1 MSETNFS
8 QYQKE
13 VCEVAPDPIP
23 LKKLCPKCKP
33 NPNFIA
39 PDWRSLVEETYL
51 DEATCEY
58 KICVTINN
66 EGDSFTGGE
75 FRNSIGEGKKYR
87 TREHLFRS
95 FVQPAITLMLEDLN
109 KLIAKQIICASYN
122 GPAVSGYT
130 TEELLQKYDN
140 FENGFMD
147 LSESPLGE
155 DKLCPSIVAP
165 EVLSPLN
172 IDFKKPVSFTQL
184 ILNTSSV
191 EIKNPF
197 ALELFARVIDF
208 DIDPMQNLLKVLVA
222 IPAFII
228 EAAPN
233 APTGQDIQEAAL
245 TTKNEV
251 EIDVE
256 KLWGQIVRLKG
267 ALYAYSKYQSHFY
280 QTQDGFL
287 KFKDSGKDF
296 YCSSYNEK
304 IDIFYK
310 KLKKVFKENGWNIRS
325 NIPSVTKKNA
335 DKIKILFMDGEDGN
349 PYKIK
354 RIEAKIKGCEYQRV
368 LGRNNKFAKRYS
380 KEPTIMNFI
389 AKLDEIDAALKARES
404 YPWLDFCVKFTYP
417 LVVVHYGTLNE
428 ESIADTMGDCV
439 RNNAIEFGG
448 ELKDYILNEA
458 LSLIES
464 MAYEFNSKQTCKDL
478 LAEDEIEKKYFDEK
492 ATAGLDA
499 KKKVDENEGQMLD
512 EEFDRM
518 REKVNSL
525 KSKAASIKSEI
536 DREQASIDN
545 NEGNIEFLL
554 QKESEK
560 RKARGEIED
569 SKRKITNLQKDLDKT
584 NEEISEITNK
594 SIELQGERQ
603 SGGLSKKNK
612 RDLKKSAAKAARK
625 KDGHPYLREAKKL
638 ALEELKTQD
647 TLLSNLVDLE
657 TFMTSGK
664 LTWTKSK
671 DKDDKE
677 VLERMTLCNF
687 KGLTIAAIRCLFSG
701 VSQEAAFKKIA
712 ESALK
717 AMDIDVF
724 GIFIQGL
731 PQNVQSELR
740 QKAKQQWDEM
750 PMPWEEGFKEGSTRE
765 ANPYLSYL
773 GSVTNN
779 DTVQNKRA
787 AIEDRIAE
795 KENEIKSK
803 YFEITGVNEEVS
815 QIEIDAEL
823 FGGEELT
830 NDQIFLFQQEL
841 AKLELELGQ
850 LKKEKDN
857 IEKEL
862 SLWPVDDK
870 GEPVPFNELPEE
882 RQQELMEAQ
891 NNSQGTFGKALG
903 GLQDQITTAYIEYIM
918 DIMEI
923 DELMS
928 YLDKMPGGQLVQRYI
943 NKVSCSY
950 QGLHNP
956 PIKSFLSTLSFD
968 PCGEGSVGLSLPKKI
983 KDAQMPVPWSKNFL
997 RVLRNKFI
1005 EKVETVLTQILVKAI
1020 LKLIQTIDSALCKSL
1035 NTIGQTASNLLSGK
1049 NAGLDDAFRDAF
1061 CPDGNEEDLNN
1072 VKNNAFNNA
1081 LGSNRNK
1088 DSYDCLFEILNAT
1101 MSKQEV
1107 VDLLTNTPSNM
1118 DEDVTRRISELVNAR
1133 CPDLSDVLGNPDDV
1147 KSAFGSI
1154 GNFIPPAL
1162 RDYLRNESERQ
1173 PEGPIFDSIC
1183 LTQQELNDWNENRRR
1198 IYLDNGLD
1206 NNLAQELIDKA
1217 NERALN
1223 DLGLVSDMLQKGPQG
1238 LLEQAIDDLL
1248 NQKDPDCSVD
1258 NKAFIMEDV
1267 ESAADKLEDLNDYFK
1282 RIEKVFMKD
1291 LLEGRFSVL
1300 GNILIDTY
1308 GFRFNQHERRVDNT
1322 LLYPNYVDSEEQW
1335 QTRKDNSLIQVD
1347 IGGVGFPYDE
1357 DKMKGMFPETVGGTM
1372 LDKLK
1377 GLHLDYKSD
1386 RAFNVFMK
1394 FEDNPDD
1401 PDFESTLKFKLL
1413 RREDPVNLVKVDEIY
1428 HRKMSKEERKRL
1440 DVGFLEGLKSQIEVQ
1455 GATDI
1460 RVRSI
1465 LDDELKNNLNY
1476 DLFKDY
1482 YNVETV
1488 LFKNLLSKKA
1498 NTVIRNNSLPKLE
1511 QALDSWNQSAL
1522 RFIRNLIIEDVD
1534 GNIPTGFSYGADE
1547 QQKIKFFDLL
1557 YVNPEADPENK
1568 LTWFYNKLP
1577 QDKILGK
1584 SATEHPRVHFLDPAE
1599 HGGSYLFPQIYI
1611 EPATYNGWM
1620 GMMKAFVPEVELCAD
1635 VDNGFLQMTEI
1646 AKRTKKVESSLPVD
1660 ERLSHAPEC
1669 RFEIPY
1675 DRQLMPANHAL
1686 LEGIILSTV
1695 RTYLTEF
1702 ILRTMPIFGSI
1713 RPGATNFD
1721 DSLFAAMS
1729 ERLEQELSI
1738 KKGTDPNIVDGYTYY
1753 LLFLEQTVQV
1763 VQRQI
1768 KDGLIEETKELKQAA
1783 RKISRVQNQFK
1794 KLNLND
1800 PDVIDELSKG
1810 SAIAGYGTEWE
1821 DKYNSPNVFEKV
1833 SKFARLLSPFKV
1845 GLARKLAVIHDSK
1858 DEARVFLDA
1867 LLKKE
1872 ATSMTARL
1880 MKNLRP
1886 LPHVWDVNKMAI
1898 SKNGIISQSQIRSGE
1913 AVIESE
1919 VIAGEGKP
1927 YYGMIIDCPSSDGLS
1942 NFHIALKNEPLKN
1955 KGEMFLEKYI
1965 RTISK
1970 DSEEQVM
1977 TISEFETLISSLDK
1991 NSKISDNFGNAEI
2004 LNGEL
2009 SGTIGVKFG
2018 VRLIYVPHD
2027 SLGLSTNLDK
2037 AKERVGKIGEYE
2049 HIPMASFEHDL
2060 IDRLLSEIDFS
2071 KENVGEDLK
2080 CYVDGLSMTNDFK
2093 LIFGTLI
2100 KTRTFTS
2107 LFGIY
2112 SFHNFFESIGFKE
2125 VQEDRVD
2132 KINKKWKRKIFDD
2145 TKQIVKKQFRQ
2156 IYRLDDD
2163 DIKDDSRREK
2173 RHLDA
2178 QFVSNLLPDAYLGL
2192 DSSVRWWQSWRI
2204 VDTKPSDCE
2213 NEFQKIF
2220 KD

>member
-39 PDWRSLVEETYL
+39 PDWRNLVEETYL

-95 FVQPAITLMLEDLN
+95 FIQPAITLMLEDLN

-140 FENGFMD
+140 FENGFLD
-147 LSESPLGE
+147 LSKSPLGE
-155 DKLCPSIVAP
+155 DELCPTIIVP
-165 EVLSPLN
+165 EVLKPLE

-197 ALELFARVIDF
+197 ALELFARAIDF
-208 DIDPMQNLLKVLVA
+208 DIDPMQNLLKVLIA
-222 IPAFII
+222 IPVFIMQ
-228 EAAPN
+228 AAPN
-233 APTGQDIQEAAL
+233 APSGQNIQEAAL
-245 TTKNEV
+245 TTKSQV
-251 EIDVE
+251 EIDVD
-256 KLWGQIVRLKG
+256 KLWGQITRLKT

-280 QTQDGFL
+280 QTQNGFL

-304 IDIFYK
+304 IDTFYQ
-310 KLKKVFKENGWNIRS
+310 KLKKVFKDNGWNIRS
-325 NIPSVTKKNA
+325 NVPSVSKKNA

-354 RIEAKIKGCEYQRV
+354 RIEAKVKGCEYQRV
-368 LGRNNKFAKRYS
+368 ISRNNKFSKRYS
-380 KEPTIMNFI
+380 DEPTIMNFI
-389 AKLDEIDAALKARES
+389 AKMNEIDAALQARES
-404 YPWLDFCVKFTYP
+404 YPWLDFCIKFTYP

-428 ESIADTMGDCV
+428 ESITDTMGDCV
-439 RNNAIEFGG
+439 RNNALEFGG

-458 LSLIES
+458 LSLMES
-464 MAYEFNSKQTCKDL
+464 IAYEFNSKQTCKDL
-478 LAEDEIEKKYFDEK
+478 LAEDEIEKKYFN
-492 ATAGLDA
+492 TAKGKGLA
-499 KKKVDENEGQMLD
+499 AEQSLKKKQDSQSDDLQELT
-512 EEFDRM
+512 EEMKRLTAVIPAQLEEEKLRIEKNKQFYIDSNSFAKETAPFKTKVKSFDR
-518 REKVNSL
+518 
-525 KSKAASIKSEI
+525 EI
-536 DREQASIDN
+536 QK
-545 NEGNIEFLL
+545 IELQKNKTKIEATLL
-554 QKESEK
+554 QK
-560 RKARGEIED
+560 
-569 SKRKITNLQKDLDKT
+569 KI
-584 NEEISEITNK
+584 SR
-594 SIELQGERQ
+594 LQGEN
-603 SGGLSKKNK
+603 GLEEQENQEKQ
-612 RDLKKSAAKAARK
+612 ARK
-625 KDGHPYLREAKKL
+625 QLGNKVREESQLEGNPYLKEAKKL

-657 TFMTSGK
+657 TFVTSGK
-664 LTWTKSK
+664 LTFIKSK
-671 DKDDKE
+671 DKEDKE
-677 VLERMTLCNF
+677 LLERMTMCNF
-687 KGLTIAAIRCLFSG
+687 KSLTISSIRCLFSG

-731 PQNVQSELR
+731 PPNVQTELR

-773 GSVTNN
+773 GSTTNN

-787 AIEDRIAE
+787 AIQDRITE
-795 KENEIKSK
+795 KENEIKRK
-803 YFEITGVNEEVS
+803 NFEINDVS
-815 QIEIDAEL
+815 DDFFQIEVDAEL
-823 FGGEELT
+823 FGGQGPT
-830 NDQIFLFQQEL
+830 SDQIFIFEQEIV
-841 AKLELELGQ
+841 KLELELKQ
-850 LKKEKDN
+850 LQIERDG

-862 SLWPVDDK
+862 SVWPVDDK
-870 GEPVPFNELPEE
+870 GEPVPFGDLPEG

-903 GLQDQITTAYIEYIM
+903 SLQDQIMSAYIKQIM

-928 YLDKMPGGQLVQRYI
+928 YLDKMPGSQLVQRYI

-968 PCGEGSVGLSLPKKI
+968 PCGEGNVGLSLPSKI
-983 KDAQMPVPWSKNFL
+983 KTAQMPIPWSKNLL

-1005 EKVETVLTQILVKAI
+1005 EKVETVLTKVLVKAI
-1020 LKLIQTIDSALCKSL
+1020 LKLIETIDGALCKSL
-1035 NTIGQTASNLLSGK
+1035 NTVGQTASNLLSGK

-1061 CPDGNEEDLNN
+1061 CPDADEKDLKDI
-1072 VKNNAFNNA
+1072 KNNAFNNA

-1088 DSYDCLFEILNAT
+1088 GSYDCLFEVLNAT

-1107 VDLLTNTPSNM
+1107 IGLLTNTPSNM
-1118 DEDVTRRISELVNAR
+1118 DEDVASRVSQLVNAR
-1133 CPDLSDVLGNPDDV
+1133 CPDLSGVLGNPDDV

-1162 RDYLRNESERQ
+1162 RDYLRNESQRQ
-1173 PEGPIFDSIC
+1173 PEAPIFDSIC
-1183 LTQQELNDWNENRRR
+1183 LTQQELSDWNENRRR

-1206 NNLAQELIDKA
+1206 DDLATELINKA

-1223 DLGLVSDMLQKGPQG
+1223 DLGLVSDMLQKGPEG
-1238 LLEQAIDDLL
+1238 LLEDAIDELL

-1267 ESAADKLEDLNDYFK
+1267 ESAAEKLEDLNDYFK
-1282 RIEKVFMKD
+1282 RIEKIFMKD
-1291 LLEGRFSVL
+1291 LLEGRYSIL

-1308 GFRFNQHERRVDNT
+1308 GLRFNQHERRADNT

-1377 GLHLDYKSD
+1377 DLHLDYRSD

-1394 FEDNPDD
+1394 FEDNPND

-1413 RREDPVNLVKVDEIY
+1413 RTEDPTNFIKVDEVY

-1498 NTVIRNNSLPKLE
+1498 NTTIRNNSLPKLE
-1511 QALDSWNQSAL
+1511 QLLDDWNQSAL
-1522 RFIRNLIIEDVD
+1522 RFIRNSIIQDNE
-1534 GNIPTGFSYGADE
+1534 GKIPTGFSYGADE

-1557 YVNPEADPENK
+1557 YVNPESDPDNK
-1568 LTWFYNKLP
+1568 LTWYYNKLP
-1577 QDKILGK
+1577 EDKILGK

-1620 GMMKAFVPEVELCAD
+1620 GMMKAFVPEIELCAD

-1646 AKRTKKVESSLPVD
+1646 AKRTKKVEGSLPVD
-1660 ERLSHAPEC
+1660 ERLSQAPDC
-1669 RFEIPY
+1669 RFEVPY
-1675 DRQLMPANHAL
+1675 DRQLMPANHGL
-1686 LEGIILSTV
+1686 LEGIVLSTV

-1713 RPGATNFD
+1713 KPGASNFD

-1729 ERLEQELSI
+1729 ERMEQELSI
-1738 KKGTDPNIVDGYTYY
+1738 KKGTDPNIIEGYTYY
-1753 LLFLEQTVQV
+1753 LLFLEQAVQV

-1768 KDGLIEETKELKQAA
+1768 KDGLIEETKELKQAS
-1783 RKISRVQNQFK
+1783 RKISRIQNQFK

-1821 DKYNSPNVFEKV
+1821 DKYKDPNVFERMT
-1833 SKFARLLSPFKV
+1833 KFANLLSPFKIS
-1845 GLARKLAVIHDSK
+1845 LARKLAAIHDSK
-1858 DEARVFLDA
+1858 DVARVFLDA

-1872 ATSMTARL
+1872 SISMSARL

-1886 LPHVWDVNKMAI
+1886 LPHVWDINKMAI

-1913 AVIESE
+1913 AIIESE
-1919 VIAGEGKP
+1919 VISGEGKP
-1927 YYGMIIDCPSSDGLS
+1927 YYGSIIDCPSSDGLS
-1942 NFHIALKNEPLKN
+1942 DFHIALKETPLMN

-1965 RTISK
+1965 RIISK
-1970 DSEEQVM
+1970 EQEEQVI
-1977 TISEFETLISSLDK
+1977 TIPEFENLISSLDK
-1991 NSKISDNFGNAEI
+1991 NSKISDNFGNAQI
-2004 LNGEL
+2004 LNGQL

-2018 VRLIYVPHD
+2018 VRLIYIPHH

-2037 AKERVGKIGEYE
+2037 SKERVGRIGEYE
-2049 HIPMASFEHDL
+2049 HIPMAFFEHDL
-2060 IDRLLSEIDFS
+2060 IDRQLSEIDFS
-2071 KENVGEDLK
+2071 KENMGEDLK
-2080 CYVDGLSMTNDFK
+2080 CYVDGLSINDDFK

-2132 KINKKWKRKIFDD
+2132 KIDKKWKRKIFDD
-2145 TKQIVKKQFRQ
+2145 TKEIVKKQFRQ

-2163 DIKDDSRREK
+2163 DIKSDEKREK

-2178 QFVSNLLPDAYLGL
+2178 KFVSNLLPSAYLGL

-2220 KD
+2220 KG